1 MSKLSEQKWFRAL
14 FRRRIFIALL
24 LVAQLIFLYFLIE
37 SGSKLS
43 GIVSLI
49 LTLISFLTVLY
60 VIRRRDKGA
69 YKLMW
74 VILILT
80 MPIFGG
86 LFYIIT
92 QVQTAFPNF
101 KASGELG
108 QKSQRNFFF
117 LKTAVLKKPAP
128 LCRSMRRRFVIL
140 TILPNSPFT
149 PKARQN
155 IFLRV
160 KKCSKRF

>member
-24 LVAQLIFLYFLIE
+24 LVAQLVFLYFLIE

-108 QKSQRNFFF
+108 QKKSEICTLGTLLFYFIYDI
-117 LKTAVLKKPAP
+117 KI
-128 LCRSMRRRFVIL
+128 FVIL

-160 KKCSKRF
+160 RKCLKRF